1 MNQLTDAFAQ
11 QTRRLVSQLQRQRDW
26 AGGDPVRL
34 EAVADALVELTAHR
48 LSGHLWAE
56 AAAGSQEAVMLAAKL
71 LGRHGP
77 VGPYTPREDA
87 VRSIT
92 ALVHLALVQSAAG
105 LHPQAEQALAA
116 AFGLREQLSRLDLD
130 AALAPRTVAWA
141 LLVWART
148 ALAAGDPA
156 AANARADA
164 ALGVAVDDEL
174 LAIDLSR
181 AGSDARWAA
190 GHPAPAVEYALE
202 AVQRYEAVADLLERP
217 DRLPAAMLE
226 RLSEPLFGL
235 YADAADRVLAIGAP
249 GLALSLR
256 RRLVDLLGSQTV
268 HRPETQQLLVSALA
282 DLAHD
287 LAGLGRDAE
296 AADVSA
302 LATSIAGDSDA
313 DALPRRRRA
322 RLGTHTPWTPLA
334 PDEAFSVQPRPE
346 PSGRLAA
353 LRGPADADEQTR
365 RALTETTLA
374 QRAAQ
379 AASQAAAQAEEAQRR
394 RQEERLRADELA
406 ERQRREEA
414 EAAERD
420 RAERQRKRAE
430 RIAEHERQLERERAE
445 AEAAL
450 RARVSDE
457 TDAERAERE
466 ELERLAAELAAIDEP
481 AVEPVAPVVETAVPP
496 VELVETAAES
506 VESPEPVVELVE
518 APSEPDASLEPVVE
532 LVETPSEPD
541 ETPEQVVELVETPS
555 EPDESPE
562 QAVEPVAPVVE
573 PVAPVVEPVETP
585 VPPVELV
592 ESLSEPDESPEPVV
606 EPIENLSEPDEGPEP
621 VVEPVETSAEAT
633 EAPEPD
639 ALDQVRSSVEDAV
652 ATGRR
657 REVRVA
663 TEALADELRQ
673 RYQAEPERYLD
684 ELLEALDQLSTA
696 RWQTGDW
703 WGSRGPSKE
712 AKSLRKQH
720 GR

>member
-1 MNQLTDAFAQ
+1 MNQPTDAFAQ

-26 AGGDPVRL
+26 AGGDPGRL
-34 EAVADALVELTAHR
+34 DAVADALVELTAHR

-77 VGPYTPREDA
+77 VGPYTPRADA

-92 ALVHLALVQSAAG
+92 ALVQLALVQSAAG

-164 ALGVAVDDEL
+164 ALGVAVDDEWV
-174 LAIDLSR
+174 AIDLSR

-202 AVQRYEAVADLLERP
+202 AVERYEAVAADLLERP

-249 GLALSLR
+249 GLALGLR
-256 RRLVDLLGSQTV
+256 RRLVDLLGSQTGR
-268 HRPETQQLLVSALA
+268 RPESQQLLVSALA
-282 DLAHD
+282 DLADD

-302 LATSIAGDSDA
+302 LASSIAGDTEA

-322 RLGTHTPWTPLA
+322 RLGARTPWTPLA
-334 PDEAFSVQPRPE
+334 PDEAFGVQPRPE

-353 LRGPADADEQTR
+353 LRGPADADEQAR
-365 RALTETTLA
+365 RAVTETTLA
-374 QRAAQ
+374 RRAAE
-379 AASQAAAQAEEAQRR
+379 AASQAAAQVEEAERR
-394 RQEERLRADELA
+394 RQQELLRADELA

-420 RAERQRKRAE
+420 RADRQRKRAE

-466 ELERLAAELAAIDEP
+466 ELERLAAELAEIDEP
-481 AVEPVAPVVETAVPP
+481 AAQPVVPVVAPVETPVSPIEPVETPGEPIETPVSPVEPVETPVSPVEPVETPGEPIETPVSPVEPVETPVSPVEPVETPGEPIETPVSPVEPVETPVSPVELVETPEPP
-496 VELVETAAES
+496 VELVET
-506 VESPEPVVELVE
+506 PG
-518 APSEPDASLEPVVE
+518 E
-532 LVETPSEPD
+532 LVETPG
-541 ETPEQVVELVETPS
+541 
-555 EPDESPE
+555 
-562 QAVEPVAPVVE
+562 
-573 PVAPVVEPVETP
+573 EPVETP
-585 VPPVELV
+585 
-592 ESLSEPDESPEPVV
+592 
-606 EPIENLSEPDEGPEP
+606 
-621 VVEPVETSAEAT
+621 VEPVETSAESAG
-633 EAPEPD
+633 AAEPD
-639 ALDQVRSSVEDAV
+639 ALDQVRSSVEDAA
-652 ATGRR
+652 ATGKR
-657 REVRVA
+657 REVRAA
-663 TEALADELRQ
+663 TEALAGELRQ

-684 ELLEALDQLSTA
+684 EFLEALDQLSTA
-696 RWQTGDW
+696 RWQAGDW

-712 AKSLRKQH
+712 AKNLRKQH

>member
-1 MNQLTDAFAQ
+1 MNQPTDAFAQ

-26 AGGDPVRL
+26 AGGDPGRL
-34 EAVADALVELTAHR
+34 DAVADALVELTAHR

-77 VGPYTPREDA
+77 VGPYTPRADA

-92 ALVHLALVQSAAG
+92 ALVQLALVQSAAG

-164 ALGVAVDDEL
+164 ALGVAVDDEWV
-174 LAIDLSR
+174 AIDLSR

-202 AVQRYEAVADLLERP
+202 AVERYEAVAADLLERP

-249 GLALSLR
+249 GLALGLR
-256 RRLVDLLGSQTV
+256 RRLVDLLGSQTGR
-268 HRPETQQLLVSALA
+268 RPESQQLLVSALA
-282 DLAHD
+282 DLADD

-302 LATSIAGDSDA
+302 LASSIAGDTEA

-322 RLGTHTPWTPLA
+322 RLGARTPWTPLA
-334 PDEAFSVQPRPE
+334 PDEAFGVQPRPE

-353 LRGPADADEQTR
+353 LRGPADTDEQAR
-365 RALTETTLA
+365 RAVTETALA
-374 QRAAQ
+374 RRAAE
-379 AASQAAAQAEEAQRR
+379 AASQAAAQVEEAERR
-394 RQEERLRADELA
+394 RQQELMRADELA

-420 RAERQRKRAE
+420 RADRQRKRAE

-466 ELERLAAELAAIDEP
+466 ELERLAAELAEIDEP
-481 AVEPVAPVVETAVPP
+481 AAQPVAPVVAPVETPVSPVEPVETPGEPIETPVSAVEPVEPPVELVEAPGEPVETPEQPVEPVETPAPP
-496 VELVETAAES
+496 VELVET
-506 VESPEPVVELVE
+506 PG
-518 APSEPDASLEPVVE
+518 
-532 LVETPSEPD
+532 
-541 ETPEQVVELVETPS
+541 
-555 EPDESPE
+555 
-562 QAVEPVAPVVE
+562 
-573 PVAPVVEPVETP
+573 EPVETP
-585 VPPVELV
+585 
-592 ESLSEPDESPEPVV
+592 
-606 EPIENLSEPDEGPEP
+606 G
-621 VVEPVETSAEAT
+621 EPVETSAESAG
-633 EAPEPD
+633 AAEPD
-639 ALDQVRSSVEDAV
+639 ALDQVRSSVEDAA
-652 ATGRR
+652 ATGKR
-657 REVRVA
+657 REVRAA

-684 ELLEALDQLSTA
+684 EFLEALDQLSTA
-696 RWQTGDW
+696 RWQAGDW

-712 AKSLRKQH
+712 AKNLRKQH